1 MATNTPPPALV
12 QARLSPPSGLPT
24 DPRQLTRLPRPPQ
37 AHAQAL
43 AKLHTALSAAAFLS
57 AFVLGVALHYHRIV
71 KNQWYGYPQEWAPS
85 VSATIGDW
93 FPERNVFQLLI
104 ALTSGPRFLLILVGF
119 VSHRHLYP
127 HSALPAAL
135 AVIAAVRTICCG
147 GWVFVTSSDHGD
159 VHDVFM
165 VAYIVLNLPYMIL
178 ETVLTP
184 SGTRAKTLRRILGT
198 AFFAT
203 LGPLVYFYLEH
214 KQKRVPGAYSIYALF
229 EWSLILLDVSFDAL
243 LILDYSP
250 SSSSSASLPALEI
263 AVQSASAEARAHGV
277 YLAPVV
283 GEGARKPPG
292 RVTQALARVEM
303 ATARTRH
310 FVADV
315 YLAFVFWTLL
325 VALGPMI
332 FYESVWSMGLS
343 GNEVLLFAI
352 LSPIL
357 LALPTLRRA
366 FARPALAHLGLL
378 VGLATRWLDGAG
390 IARLRGTALGLGL
403 AVCGTVG
410 GWWEVRREADKVD
423 ARARVFLLGLVVS
436 LVVKFANFS
445 LNPLWPFMRASS
457 SPRYDTGGWNGV
469 GLALAVVAYV
479 DAVARRRATVV
490 PPVAAPAGPVES
502 SSSAAAASSSPSS
515 TPSTSL
521 APSFVAKSGAVV
533 GFGSLFFLLHWLFTD
548 SGTIIAWS
556 WAGYPSSGPYAF
568 PHGLITIVAVL
579 AGVAL
584 VPSPTATTRS
594 SLPSFAAAC
603 TCATLLL
610 TQTSW
615 ASFLPACLLGTYL
628 AALFPSF
635 LLSLTSHTS
644 CGPGAPFAGAFLVYA
659 LLELASTWTVAYAFV
674 PAGWVLRERTGTV
687 LALAMAGVAA
697 GLGPAARVR
706 RMAVGAGASAAA
718 GGPGRRGTARTLRT
732 ATLVLALTGVAV
744 LVYRAPGYYAPGVPY
759 HAQER
764 LVTAGIW
771 TLHFGLDG
779 AMWESGRRTANML
792 RTAEVDVIGLLETD
806 VHRMVGGNRDIT
818 QFISHSLN
826 MPYVDLGPGPQKNT
840 WGAALIS
847 KFPILRSS
855 HHLLP
860 SPNGELAPAI
870 FATLDMYG
878 VEVDVVV
885 AHNGQEEDP
894 LDRELQSAELARLLR
909 ESWPRPALFLGYL
922 VTHPHAEKPAP
933 YRYLVEDGRMLD
945 INADDHD
952 RWCQYLFYRG
962 LHRTGYARLN
972 RGSNPSVTDSEVQL
986 GKYVVPLAHPP
997 PGGSPFTAS
1006 ARALL
1011 ATNASALVPPIPTSA
1026 YVAHLHD
1033 SPPPRDADSTAWT
1046 PERYLPEA
1054 LRFPA
1059 RLYGHDEEHRFIVLT
1074 GEKGGPGAQY
1084 FMGRDEKEWRRLR
1097 EIEEIEALKAGEGC
1111 PVQ

>member
-1 MATNTPPPALV
+1 MADNAPTPAPLF
-12 QARLSPPSGLPT
+12 QARPLSSLPT
-24 DPRQLTRLPRPPQ
+24 
-37 AHAQAL
+37 AHAQWI

-57 AFVLGVALHYHRIV
+57 ALVLGVALHYHRIV
-71 KNQWYGYPQEWAPS
+71 KNQWYGWPQEWAPS

-104 ALTSGPRFLLILVGF
+104 ALTSGPRFLLILLGF
-119 VSHRHLYP
+119 VSHRHRYP
-127 HSALPAAL
+127 HSALPGAL
-135 AVIAAVRTICCG
+135 AIVAAVRTVCCG

-184 SGTRAKTLRRILGT
+184 SGTRAKTSRRILGT

-214 KQKRVPGAYSIYALF
+214 KQKRVPGAYSVYALF

-243 LILDYSP
+243 FILDYSP
-250 SSSSSASLPALEI
+250 SSTSASSASSLPPLELAL
-263 AVQSASAEARAHGV
+263 QPASPEARAHGV
-277 YLAPVV
+277 HLAPVV
-283 GEGARKPPG
+283 TDEPRKPPG
-292 RVTQALARVEM
+292 KVAQALARLEM

-332 FYESVWSMGLS
+332 FYSAVWAMGLS
-343 GNEVLLFAI
+343 GDEVLLFAI
-352 LSPIL
+352 LSPVV
-357 LALPTLRRA
+357 LAVPALRRA
-366 FARPALAHLGLL
+366 FAHPALAHLGL
-378 VGLATRWLDGAG
+378 VGGLATRWLDGDG
-390 IARLRGTALGLGL
+390 TARLRGTALALGL
-403 AVCGTVG
+403 ALCGRVS

-436 LVVKFANFS
+436 LVVKFASFS
-445 LNPLWPFMRASS
+445 LNPLWPFMRSS
-457 SPRYDTGGWNGV
+457 PEPRYDTGGWNGV
-469 GLALAVVAYV
+469 GLVLGVLAYV
-479 DAVARRRATVV
+479 DAVARRRATVI
-490 PPVAAPAGPVES
+490 PPSAAQVGAADPSSSTS
-502 SSSAAAASSSPSS
+502 SSSSSLSALPA
-515 TPSTSL
+515 L
-521 APSFVAKSGAVV
+521 VEPSFVAKSGAVV

-548 SGTIIAWS
+548 SGTVIAWS
-556 WAGYPSSGPYAF
+556 WAGYPSSGPFAF
-568 PHGLITIVAVL
+568 PHGLITIVALL

-584 VPSPTATTRS
+584 VPSPTSSTRI
-594 SLPSFAAAC
+594 SLASFAAAC

-628 AALFPSF
+628 ASLFPPF
-635 LLSLTSHTS
+635 LLSLTSHTPH
-644 CGPGAPFAGAFLVYA
+644 GPGAPFAAAFLVYA

-674 PAGWVLRERTGTV
+674 PAGWILRERTGTV

-706 RMAVGAGASAAA
+706 CVSAGAGAV
-718 GGPGRRGTARTLRT
+718 GGAGRRGTVRALRS
-732 ATLVLALTGVAV
+732 ATLVLALAGVVV
-744 LVYRAPGYYAPGVPY
+744 LVYRGPGYYAPGVPY
-759 HAQER
+759 HGQER

-771 TLHFGLDG
+771 TVHFGLDG
-779 AMWESGRRTANML
+779 AMWESGRRMANML

-922 VTHPHAEKPAP
+922 VTRPHAEKPAP

-945 INADDHD
+945 INANDHD

-986 GKYVVPLAHPP
+986 GKYVVPHARLPP
-997 PGGSPFTAS
+997 HGSPFTSS

-1011 ATNASALVPPIPTSA
+1011 ATNASALVPPIPTAA

-1033 SPPPRDADSTAWT
+1033 SAPPRDVDSTTWT

-1059 RLYGHDEEHRFIVLT
+1059 RLYDGAEEHRFIVLT
-1074 GEKGGPGAQY
+1074 GEKGGPGAHY